1 MFRLSKFENVSYA
14 EGLKPGTYALAHTSA
29 VTAETT
35 DFFFRTPNLTASN
48 FAALR
53 LAETLHFQLYITCT
67 GATELG
73 GQGGNL
79 PIYVFEK

>member
-1 MFRLSKFENVSYA
+1 MFHTQKDSNLGHVH
-14 EGLKPGTYALAHTSA
+14 LHIHTSA
-29 VTAETT
+29 VMAETT

-53 LAETLHFQLYITCT
+53 LTETLDFQLYITCT
-67 GATELG
+67 GATELV